1 MQRVYRWRDADGVGL
16 QHLALTRA
24 PGVITAE
31 GMILSGGEAPFAARY
46 RLLLDGRWRV
56 RRLAVAV
63 LGVEAPLVLL
73 ADGKG
78 GWTGADG
85 AALPAL
91 EGVVDVDLSAS
102 PVTNTLPIRRLRVAV
117 GRSAEVDTAY
127 VSFPSLA
134 VTRDPQRY
142 TRSEDRR
149 WRYESRDGDFA
160 RDITVDED
168 GVVLDY
174 EGLFSRV

>member
-31 GMILSGGEAPFAARY
+31 GMILAGGEAPFAARY
-46 RLLLDGRWRV
+46 RLLMDGRWRV
-56 RRLAVAV
+56 RRLAAAV

-85 AALPAL
+85 AALPEL
-91 EGVVDVDLSAS
+91 EGVVDVDLSAT
-102 PVTNTLPIRRLRVAV
+102 PFTNTLPIRRLRVAV
-117 GRSAEVDTAY
+117 GRSTEVDTAY
-127 VSFPSLA
+127 VDLPSLG

-142 TRSEDRR
+142 TRLEERR
-149 WRYESRDGDFA
+149 WRYESRDTDFV
-160 RDITVDED
+160 RELTVDED
-168 GVVLDY
+168 GLVESY
-174 EGLFSRV
+174 EGMFVRV